1 MKKRLLTSLIIL
13 IVTALFVASRYYTTY
28 AMDAFIGILAVVGCV
43 EVTKVLE
50 RRRMFSNVVLVGC
63 FPAIMYVA
71 MTIGIINKRGWLNY
85 IVYFVAILLILF
97 LANFFSSSC
106 AVFSSRASS
115 ARSIKDST
123 SPIPKIRDAIR
134 LG

>member
-85 IVYFVAILLILF
+85 IVYFVVILL
-97 LANFFSSSC
+97 NN
-106 AVFSSRASS
+106 
-115 ARSIKDST
+115 
-123 SPIPKIRDAIR
+123 
-134 LG
+134 